1 MQAARALAKRYRTK
15 LNLRAQLTAASLLV
29 LFLQREL
36 GDHLL
41 SHSLSLP
48 TCELSW
54 WVAIVVIVVV
64 IVAAARAPLPMAVAK
79 VLELWVEFE
88 DSSWLDLFWLVLS
101 RFGRVCGQFHLMSC
115 LGWANEH
122 SMYSNVCLCG
132 YTNIGP
138 RISTCRPSN

>member
-36 GDHLL
+36 GDLLL
-41 SHSLSLP
+41 SLPISLSLPLSLP

-54 WVAIVVIVVV
+54 WVAIVVIIVVV
-64 IVAAARAPLPMAVAK
+64 VVAAAARAPLPMAVAK
-79 VLELWVEFE
+79 VLELWVEFK
-88 DSSWLDLFWLVLS
+88 DSTWLDLFWLVLS

-122 SMYSNVCLCG
+122 SMYSKV
-132 YTNIGP
+132 YTIHTYGP
-138 RISTCRPSN
+138 I